1 MAKAQSL
8 KLRNSVFLTMC
19 LCASVPMCR
28 FTQTEMFKWQC
39 RTKSLELGEKTV
51 ICGILNLTPDSFS
64 DGGLYTD
71 KQKAVDRVKQMV
83 DEGAGMVDIGGESTR
98 PGSSSVSLD
107 EERRRVMP
115 VLSAL
120 AGVHIP
126 ISLDTWKSQIAR
138 EGLETGVDV
147 INDITGGRGDPEM
160 GHVIAKNGAGVIVM
174 HMLGEPRT
182 MQESPQYGDV
192 VSEIAV
198 FLNKAIDRAVLA
210 GVSREKIV
218 VDPGIGFGKKTEHN
232 LEIIRRLSEFEAL
245 RQPIF
250 IGVSRKSVIG
260 DVLNLPV
267 DERLEGTAALVACS
281 ILNGASIV
289 RVHDVK
295 YMRRVA
301 RMVDAVKNSIS

>member
-1 MAKAQSL
+1 M
-8 KLRNSVFLTMC
+8 
-19 LCASVPMCR
+19 
-28 FTQTEMFKWQC
+28 KWQC
-39 RTKSLELGEKTV
+39 RTKSLYLGERTV

-83 DEGAGMVDIGGESTR
+83 DEGAGMVDIGGESAR
-98 PGSSSVSLD
+98 PGSASVSVD

-138 EGLETGVDV
+138 EGLEAGVEV
-147 INDITGGRGDPEM
+147 INDITGGCGDPEM
-160 GHVIAKNGAGVIVM
+160 GYVVAESGAGVILM

-182 MQESPQYGDV
+182 MQENPQYGDV
-192 VSEIAV
+192 VSEIAG
-198 FLNKAIDRAVLA
+198 FLSQAIDRAVSA

-232 LEIIRRLSEFEAL
+232 LEIIRRLSEFETL
-245 RQPIF
+245 NQPIF
-250 IGVSRKSVIG
+250 IGVSRKSVVG
-260 DVLNLPV
+260 DILNLPV
-267 DERLEGTAALVACS
+267 GERLEGTAALVACS
-281 ILNGASIV
+281 ILNGASLV

-301 RMVDAVKNSIS
+301 RMVDAVKTVFR